1 MNIIIERG
9 LLLTSLTKLVNITE
23 RRSIM
28 PILSNILIAFSRG
41 EIGVYSTDLELS
53 AMSRVPYEGDSEK
66 KIVVHGRKF
75 FEILKEMDAD
85 ALDLDIGD
93 NTMTM
98 KQKQAEFVFSLSGA
112 TFLEMLDKV
121 GFAISSDETRY
132 VLTGMYI
139 VGSEG
144 LISVVGTDGFRM
156 ALYQQE
162 VEGVKGFP
170 GIIIPKRSILEIGR
184 MIAEGDQMRFV
195 VGEKHVQFS
204 TPSVTVISRL
214 LEGSFPDYEN
224 VVPRNNTNVLTMDKM
239 RFMKGLRKVATIISK
254 SEPIKVTLSEGSMEI
269 ETESEIGHAKEVLD
283 VVYNGEKLSMNFNI
297 RFLMDVASHIDGETI
312 VIKAPS
318 TYGAVLFEGE
328 KETHYKNIVM
338 PIRV

>member
-1 MNIIIERG
+1 M
-9 LLLTSLTKLVNITE
+9 
-23 RRSIM
+23 
-28 PILSNILIAFSRG
+28 
-41 EIGVYSTDLELS
+41 
-53 AMSRVPYEGDSEK
+53 EK

-98 KQKQAEFVFSLSGA
+98 KQKQAEFVLSLQDPEEFPEVREITGSEEFSLSGA
-112 TFLEMLDKV
+112 IFLEMLEKV

-139 VGSEG
+139 VGTEG

-184 MIAEGDQMRFV
+184 MIEEGDEMRFV

-224 VVPRNNTNVLTMDKM
+224 VVPRNNTERPHGRQDEVYEGPAESGDDHQQVGADK
-239 RFMKGLRKVATIISK
+239 G
-254 SEPIKVTLSEGSMEI
+254 
-269 ETESEIGHAKEVLD
+269 D
-283 VVYNGEKLSMNFNI
+283 VVG
-297 RFLMDVASHIDGETI
+297 RQHGDRDG
-312 VIKAPS
+312 VGDRPRKGSPRRR
-318 TYGAVLFEGE
+318 L
-328 KETHYKNIVM
+328 
-338 PIRV
+338 